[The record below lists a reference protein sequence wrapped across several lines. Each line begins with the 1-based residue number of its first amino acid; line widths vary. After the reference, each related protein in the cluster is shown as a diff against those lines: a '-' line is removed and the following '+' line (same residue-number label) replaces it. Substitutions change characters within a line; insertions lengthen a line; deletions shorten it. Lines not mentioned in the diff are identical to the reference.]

1 MFTQCYLALAIGFAI
16 LVICFDHEK
25 NSSCVYTALRIWLIG
40 SFWSRS
46 LFLLIGALSKTQASA
61 WSWPDSVRHLIIVC
75 LSVAPSQ
82 TGIMSFPSTIH
93 QPLPE
98 GSQRPPSPIPP
109 CHPYHM
115 PSSVK
120 APPCDW
126 QPSQKTHNDCA
137 LKRWPSER
145 SLSNVSLPVF
155 SLLFSLL
162 HGSCECGCSEGR
174 KGTFVGPK
182 NKKPFYFVFF
192 ARG

>member
-120 APPCDW
+120 APSCGW
-126 QPSQKTHNDCA
+126 QSWQKKLIMIA
-137 LKRWPSER
+137 RWTDDQVEKASAAFFR
-145 SLSNVSLPVF
+145 WFLL
-155 SLLFSLL
+155 SLLSLL
-162 HGSCECGCSEGR
+162 YGSHECGCSEGG
-174 KGTFVGPK
+174 KGTFVGR
-182 NKKPFYFVFF
+182 NLF
-192 ARG
+192 